1 MSNRA
6 YASLFGM
13 SNFWAM
19 QREALPIL
27 ADRAERFMA
36 GFSFEPPE
44 APKVSNGVAI
54 MPLIG
59 AMTPRGDMGTVSTM
73 RFDAYFREAVKNPGI
88 KGIMLD
94 VDSPG
99 GSVYYTKT
107 LSDRIF
113 EARKSGKPIIA
124 FGNGSVGSAA
134 YWVASAASKFILAPG
149 AEAGSVGVWMAHQD
163 MSKALEQQGVA
174 VSIISYGEN
183 KLEGSELG
191 PLSEETRAHMQSR
204 VDAMGAEFESD
215 VARNRGVNVSTVRK
229 EFGQGRMYGDKEA
242 LSRGMIDGIGNA
254 EKVLKELM
262 GGTPVS
268 YTRKAAASQAEADD
282 DLIKEWMAAAE
293 SVIQAEI
300 ETWHVEAESKF
311 ITIPEGAKLE
321 WVAGDT
327 GPTGGDP
334 DLLRR
339 KLALKERE

>member
-13 SNFWAM
+13 SNFWAL
-19 QREALPIL
+19 QRDALPIL

-99 GSVYYTKT
+99 GAVYYTPQLAK
-107 LSDRIF
+107 RIYD
-113 EARKSGKPIIA
+113 ARSSKPIIA

-163 MSKALEQQGVA
+163 MSKSLELQGVQ

-268 YTRKAAASQAEADD
+268 YTRKAAADADVQAE
-282 DLIKEWMAAAE
+282 WHAAAE
-293 SVIQAEI
+293 SLFK
-300 ETWHVEAESKF
+300 AESEAVPLDQMV
-311 ITIPEGAKLE
+311 TSLR
-321 WVAGDT
+321 VDSDGDDALMLSLIAAANSS
-327 GPTGGDP
+327 GGDP

-339 KLALKERE
+339 KLALKERA